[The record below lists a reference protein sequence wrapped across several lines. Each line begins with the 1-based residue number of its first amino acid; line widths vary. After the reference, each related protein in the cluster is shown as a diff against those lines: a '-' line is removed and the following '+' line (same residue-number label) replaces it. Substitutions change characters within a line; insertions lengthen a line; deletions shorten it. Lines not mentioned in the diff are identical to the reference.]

1 MIRITYWKRQY
12 GIPTRPEGKNIKDV
26 IEVYEFCR
34 YKDFLFYAKAEFD
47 NCFGIHFVQDFIL
60 LTDVVKI
67 EKQIKDLTIDEIL
80 TLKKDR
86 DFEEL
91 LGKDFKA
98 FNTKKNQYIDIT
110 KNGMKKYVR
119 VM

>member
-26 IEVYEFCR
+26 IEAYEFYR
-34 YKDFLFYAKAEFD
+34 YKYVLFYAKAELD
-47 NCFGIHFVQDFIL
+47 NCFGIHFVQDFIPL
-60 LTDVVKI
+60 IDVVKI

-80 TLKKDR
+80 TLKKDIK
-86 DFEEL
+86 EL
-91 LGKDFKA
+91 LGKDFKT

-110 KNGMKKYVR
+110 KSEMKKYAR
-119 VM
+119 DMQ